1 MPGPIL
7 PDRCRTFRSLLIYMG
22 SVAGRCLH
30 FCLVHGCLF
39 AVLRVASLRAVCAK
53 KGVSKNMT
61 ASNAEMCLGLMDLRS
76 VVSSFQRVVLRRSL
90 LPGSKVPCQHKLR

>member
-1 MPGPIL
+1 
-7 PDRCRTFRSLLIYMG
+7 MG